1 MEAVQRRNTR
11 ERILDGIWEEVQ
23 GADFPAAQDGFHL
36 GPHFLNGIE
45 IRAVGRKVQYLHTLC
60 LQDFPDGLD
69 MVGTHIVHHNDVAW
83 PKRGKQR
90 LFQILDKAF
99 SRCTALVCCK
109 RFLPI
114 QTDGRK
120 DRRCP
125 RRIQGGMVHRP
136 LG

>member
-1 MEAVQRRNTR
+1 MQAVELRNTSECPLDSVR
-11 ERILDGIWEEVQ
+11 ELFQ
-23 GADFPAAQDGFHL
+23 AANLPFAKDGFHL

-45 IRAVGRKVQYLHTLC
+45 IWAVGRKVQYLHTLC

-99 SRCTALVCCK
+99 SRCTTLVCCK